1 MKVNS
6 LLNKQVFVKNDF
18 YNTVDTNFS
27 QLVEQPLNTIFDI
40 NLASVED
47 FFELYNKL
55 FFEIPKEGT
64 TNSHEFIVKE
74 SGDYIGSSQNNEEI
88 QALLEEINSLR
99 QENLELIN
107 TIDSLSK
114 EIEKIINSKTG

>member
-27 QLVEQPLNTIFDI
+27 QLVEQPPNIIFDV

-74 SGDYIGSSQNNEEI
+74 SGDYIGSSQNNEET